1 MIDDKVPLI
10 HANERSIFHNARLK
24 NYPDGS
30 WELLVSSRPI
40 FRESGWEEPKHDII
54 AAERRKRREVDKDL
68 LELGWTDEPEPVP
81 PEQAKANVERAARR
95 AASKLRDLALCNDF
109 RWFVTLTLDQEKIDR
124 YDVKEITKKLNTWLD
139 NQVRRIGLKY
149 VLVAERH
156 QDGAIHFHGFVN
168 DVPGFVPS
176 GTWKVPGH
184 KKPIKPRSEAQRRRW
199 AEAGADAG
207 FHEVFNWERWPL
219 GFTTA
224 IQLYGDYHA
233 AVSYV
238 CKYIRK
244 QTYDAGGKI
253 GGRWYYSGGDLA
265 RPEVVLYDYDLL
277 TAAEQPG
284 SYRFEVPEAGLV
296 FCMVRGSYPGGDEQE
311 RSSVAP

>member
-1 MIDDKVPLI
+1 MKDDKVPVL
-10 HANERSIFHNARLK
+10 HANERSISHNARLK

-40 FRESGWEEPKHDII
+40 FRESGWEDPKHDEI
-54 AAERRKRREVDKDL
+54 AAERRKRREIDHDL

-81 PEQAKANVERAARR
+81 EEQVKANIQRAARR
-95 AASKLRDLALCNDF
+95 AASALRDLALCNDF
-109 RWFVTLTLDQEKIDR
+109 RWFVTLTLDRDRIDR
-124 YDVKEITKKLNTWLD
+124 YDVKQITHKLNQWLD

-156 QDGAIHFHGFVN
+156 QDGAIHFHGFIN
-168 DVPGFVPS
+168 EVPGLVPS

-184 KKPIKPRSEAQRRRW
+184 KKPIRPRSRRQAESWAAQG
-199 AEAGADAG
+199 AEAG

-224 IQLYGDYHA
+224 IRLYGDYHA

-244 QTYDAGGKI
+244 QQCDVGGKI

-265 RPEVVLYDYDLL
+265 RPEVVLYDYDLQ

-284 SYRFEVPEAGLV
+284 SYRFDVPEAGLV
-296 FCMVRGSYPGGDEQE
+296 FCMVRGTYPGGDDQE
-311 RSSVAP
+311 HSSVTP